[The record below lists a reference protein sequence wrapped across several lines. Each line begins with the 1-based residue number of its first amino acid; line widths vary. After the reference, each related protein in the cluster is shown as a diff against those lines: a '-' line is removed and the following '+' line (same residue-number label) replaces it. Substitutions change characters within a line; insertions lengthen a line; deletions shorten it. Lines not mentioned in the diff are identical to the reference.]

1 MKVNFRKVPVQDIEG
16 QITDEDMATEFG
28 NYLYNGTA
36 DISDMDLAK
45 KIYYDGEVELSDEQ
59 ANRIIETV
67 NMSKAIIAKYKV
79 GLLNILNNENY

>member
-1 MKVNFRKVPVQDIEG
+1 MKVDFRKVPVQNITG

-67 NMSKAIIAKYKV
+67 NISKAIIAKYKV
-79 GLLNILNNENY
+79 GLLNILNNENH

>member
-1 MKVNFRKVPVQDIEG
+1 MKVDFRKVPVQNITG

-45 KIYYDGEVELSDEQ
+45 KIYYDGEVELSNEQ

-67 NMSKAIIAKYKV
+67 NISKAIIAKYKV
-79 GLLNILNNENY
+79 GLLNILNNENH